1 MNGLTPIKVED
12 MLSQIADW
20 AIESNAADAVLIRM
34 RTLILTTVL
43 ELEGGNQCKAAVR
56 LGMHRNT
63 LWRRC
68 MNLEFRPGVRLRGM
82 DDGEQRE
89 GNPGAHLRRSRTGHS
104 LAAKHSSHLWR

>member
-63 LWRRC
+63 LWRQ
-68 MNLEFRPGVRLRGM
+68 MHELGIPTRGKTSRH
-82 DDGEQRE
+82 G
-89 GNPGAHLRRSRTGHS
+89 RRR
-104 LAAKHSSHLWR
+104 AA